1 MSEGFEGMSP
11 ADFMAM
17 MNNGNGGV
25 NTWLNNPFIWFVFLA
40 IFGGGN
46 FGFGGFGNRGSA
58 VAQGEL
64 TRAEMME
71 GFNNQTLQSD
81 LRGIG
86 SAIAS
91 GFADANITA
100 NTNANMLNQSLC
112 NLGSETQMGF
122 CGVNNNIGSLK
133 YEMAQNCCEI
143 KNAVHAEGET
153 TRALITQNTIQ
164 DLRDKLAE
172 KDNTLQS
179 AQLALANA
187 NQTQNILNSLGRFVP
202 YAGTSTPC
210 CGNNFMTPCATW

>member
-1 MSEGFEGMSP
+1 MNEGTMSP
-11 ADFMAM
+11 ADLMAM
-17 MNNGNGGV
+17 IGNSNNGANA
-25 NTWLNNPFIWFVFLA
+25 WMNNPFIWFVFLA
-40 IFGGGN
+40 LFGNGGFNFGGG
-46 FGFGGFGNRGSA
+46 GRSA
-58 VAQGEL
+58 TAEAEL
-64 TRAEMME
+64 TRAEMMD
-71 GFNNQTLQSD
+71 GLNNQSVQSD

-100 NTNANMLNQSLC
+100 NSNANMINQSLC
-112 NLGSETQMGF
+112 GLGSNVQMGF

-143 KNAVHAEGET
+143 KNAVHSEGET

-187 NQTQNILNSLGRFVP
+187 NQTQSILNSLGKFVP
-202 YAGTSTPC
+202 YAGGVPCSSTFNAPC
-210 CGNNFMTPCATW
+210 CPSAAGW